1 MKFVARL
8 VVSGCRVREAGTNLT
23 ITKKLRFS
31 PESAARLER
40 LAREMD
46 MTESDVLRHGLTLV
60 ERVRRRQGAMEALV
74 SLGEGETWTKERFRP
89 K

>member
-1 MKFVARL
+1 M
-8 VVSGCRVREAGTNLT
+8 REAGTNLT
-23 ITKKLRFS
+23 VTKKLRFS

-46 MTESDVLRHGLTLV
+46 MTESDVLRHGLALV
-60 ERVRRRQGAMEALV
+60 ERVRRRESAIEALV
-74 SLGEGETWTKERFRP
+74 GLGEGETWTKERVRP